1 LRRCVMVFWVDLFA
15 SMGRAAMR
23 RAQLV
28 LVTLLWVIVSQSL
41 SRSVAAQT
49 TPYVDVPADC
59 GSQAAFLTEVAALQR
74 TTAARLTVSE
84 LVIAHNEDGP
94 YELRLVSTE
103 GARILTDRDCRT
115 LFKTATVIAATM
127 AEQPPLAPVTA
138 AAGDN
143 GETVPRLG
151 PTAETPLEP
160 VAEPPPQPARPTPT
174 PANASAPAGLPREQ
188 DSRGFAYSQKPSQQP
203 RQLATLQ
210 LGAGAAG
217 WYGLSPS
224 PHVGLEALA
233 GLTAKRWGGHVAVRL
248 LPPRSMLI
256 RDELGLRQ
264 TVFGA
269 RISAARLLTEW
280 LRLSLGLTGYW

>member
-1 LRRCVMVFWVDLFA
+1 
-15 SMGRAAMR
+15 
-23 RAQLV
+23 
-28 LVTLLWVIVSQSL
+28 
-41 SRSVAAQT
+41 
-49 TPYVDVPADC
+49 
-59 GSQAAFLTEVAALQR
+59 
-74 TTAARLTVSE
+74 
-84 LVIAHNEDGP
+84 
-94 YELRLVSTE
+94 
-103 GARILTDRDCRT
+103 
-115 LFKTATVIAATM
+115 
-127 AEQPPLAPVTA
+127 
-138 AAGDN
+138 
-143 GETVPRLG
+143 
-151 PTAETPLEP
+151 
-160 VAEPPPQPARPTPT
+160 PT

-269 RISAARLLTEW
+269 RISAARLLTDW
-280 LRLSLGLTGYW
+280 LRLSLGLSGYWISAQGLGISDPTSDGVGLLAPELELAASLLTQPALCA